1 MDLDFYPTESQ
12 SVSAPPGVIG
22 ITRQDW
28 RTRRRVD
35 LLSSVVI
42 GGAVFAQSVFAVASY
57 RRGED

>member
-1 MDLDFYPTESQ
+1 MDLDFSPTESQ

-22 ITRQDW
+22 LRAKTGVP
-28 RTRRRVD
+28 RRRVD